1 MTIKFRYEI
10 YDVLLG
16 TRMGTLYP
24 REPVWVESVNGGS
37 TWSGK
42 VTIPPDNPILVQT
55 LNSLTSLGNTLF
67 IRTPE
72 GFIPWCGFFNKRVWD
87 PDKNELTLT
96 AMEWRAYL
104 YRLLATPN
112 DDYSPITQNYT
123 GIDQVTVARTILQT
137 YVALGAGKGVPQIQ
151 VGANA
156 TAVARNLLMRGTLF
170 RTIGAWIDSVA
181 NRDNGFEWDIEGTRN
196 GAGGPV
202 LTFQTYWPQRGGI
215 VEGLVFRYGQ
225 GGNMLSYE
233 PVEESND
240 SVVTRVWAI
249 GAGPDTDYM
258 PFAQDSDPD
267 MMAGF
272 SILRL
277 EKATS
282 YQDVNVQATLESH
295 ARAERD
301 FYGVPLT
308 LFKFAVL
315 MDNPYIYDY
324 YKGDRCRIQVKD
336 RWLDLDRENVRII
349 ERVINPETNVA
360 VLTVDLSDV
369 QLPDTDPEGTV

>member
-1 MTIKFRYEI
+1 MSVKFRYEI

-24 REPVWVESVNGGS
+24 REPVWTESVNGGS

-42 VTIPPDNPILVQT
+42 VTIPADNPVLVQSI
-55 LNSLTSLGNTLF
+55 NSITDLGNTLF
-67 IRTPE
+67 VRTPE
-72 GFIPWCGFFNKRVWD
+72 GFIPWCGFISGRSWD
-87 PDKNELTLT
+87 PERNEITLT

-112 DDYSPITQNYT
+112 EDYSPLVTDYNDV
-123 GIDQVTVARTILQT
+123 DQLSIARGVLQT

-151 VGANA
+151 VGTN
-156 TAVARNLLMRGTLF
+156 TSGVLRDLLMRGTLF
-170 RTIGAWIDSVA
+170 KSVGTWIDSMA

-202 LTFQTYWPQRGGI
+202 LTFQAYYPQRGGPI
-215 VEGLVFRYGQ
+215 DGLVFRYGQ
-225 GGNMLSYE
+225 AGNMLSYE
-233 PVEESND
+233 SVAESND
-240 SVVTRVWAI
+240 SVVTRVWAV

-267 MMAGF
+267 MLAGF

-277 EKATS
+277 EKAST
-282 YQDVNVQATLESH
+282 YQDVNIQSTLESY

-301 FYGVPLT
+301 FYSVPLT
-308 LFKFAVL
+308 LFQFTVL
-315 MDNPYIYDY
+315 LDEPYIYDY
-324 YKGDRCRIQVKD
+324 FKGDRCSIRVKD
-336 RWLDLDRENVRII
+336 RWLDLEADNVRII
-349 ERVINPETNVA
+349 ERVISPDTNVA
-360 VLTVDLSDV
+360 KLTVDLSDIE
-369 QLPDTDPEGTV
+369 LPETDPEGAV